1 MWVPRDAQEI
11 EEAVKA
17 GFLEETSSLD
27 AKESL
32 PTKKKNI
39 DLAIDVA
46 AMSTDGGLLLYG
58 VGEDEQH
65 RLTRLKPIELP
76 GVSDRIS
83 QIISTSIAEVPY
95 VDIQAHPLDD
105 TPVRGYITIL
115 VPQSSRAP
123 HQVIVGDDKRYYGR
137 NAKGNRRLAEGEV
150 ARLYRRRLE
159 WEQDRDAL
167 LVEAIQQAR
176 FPPHDDLGY
185 LHGFVRPVAPDRVIW
200 ERAIQTAGGRRE
212 LQDAL
217 RKVAAS
223 TGPRRG
229 YDPDLRGAANW
240 RQQGAD
246 EWLFS
251 TLPDTDAR
259 EEPDRADQAV
269 DVRINVDGRGHL
281 FCGRA
286 GARTR
291 SGEIAIF
298 EDLIAGNFAAFLGI
312 MGKIY
317 DLGEYHGQVDLG
329 VSVTGIRGGTSVSS
343 SSDFG
348 GFGPGPYGADSYP
361 RTDQV
366 AAAELLDPEAVTSRM
381 LGPFFEATTG
391 HDQYNPFKV

>member
-1 MWVPRDAQEI
+1 MPQDAREI
-11 EEAVKA
+11 EQLVQS
-17 GFLEETSSLD
+17 GSLEETSSFD
-27 AKESL
+27 GKEAL
-32 PTKKKNI
+32 PAPKRNI

-58 VGEDEQH
+58 VGEDEQERLS
-65 RLTRLKPIELP
+65 RLTPIELA
-76 GVSDRIS
+76 GAADRIS
-83 QIISTSIAEVPY
+83 QIIGTSIAEVPY
-95 VDIQAHPLDD
+95 VEIREHPSDAN
-105 TPVRGYITIL
+105 PSEGYLTIL
-115 VPQSSRAP
+115 VPQSARAP

-150 ARLYRRRLE
+150 ARLYRRRLA

-176 FPPHDDLGY
+176 FPPHNDLGY
-185 LHGFVRPVAPDRVIW
+185 LHGFVRPLAPDRAIW

-298 EDLIAGNFAAFLGI
+298 EDLIAGNFAAFLGV
-312 MGKIY
+312 MGKVY

-329 VSVTGIRGGTSVSS
+329 VSVTGIRGGTSVSK

-348 GFGPGPYGADSYP
+348 GFGPGPYRADSYP

-366 AAAELLDPEAVTSRM
+366 AAAALLDPEAVTSRM
-381 LGPFFEATTG
+381 LDPFFEATTG
-391 HDQYNPFKV
+391 QDHYNPFQV